1 MHGTVFVARGALL
14 VVDDAVLL
22 CSPVICVTFWWCVVW
37 MLWVPEMLVV
47 TSELNVLVALTSLCP
62 LYVAYVYCE
71 PVKDSGTVDSIREN
85 ELV

>member
-1 MHGTVFVARGALL
+1 
-14 VVDDAVLL
+14 
-22 CSPVICVTFWWCVVW
+22 